1 VEAASAIAR
10 LRLEAAGE
18 VRDDEASRELYAA
31 DASIYRR
38 LPLATLRAAGQD
50 DLDAALSACREGGV
64 PLTMRAAG
72 TSLAGQAVGAGL
84 VVDCSALAS
93 VEIDPD
99 ARTARVGPGVVLD
112 HLNAAAAAHGLAFG
126 PDVASGSRA
135 TLGGMVANNAAG
147 ARSIAYGL
155 TSAHVV
161 ALDVTLA
168 DGTRATLRR
177 GAPAPAALEAARPL
191 AAAARPPALLR
202 RVSGYDLGALGGPEP
217 DWPRVL
223 CGSEGTLAVVRSAVV
238 SLVERPAARG
248 LALLSFPS
256 VDAALE
262 ASVEALEGGPSA
274 VELMARSA
282 IDPDAPAQLLIE
294 QSGSADEVAVR
305 LRAVPG
311 ARVVLDPAEQEAVWA
326 VRRAGIGRALRDGP
340 AGPGDPRP
348 LAFIED
354 PAVPPER
361 LPELARGV
369 RRILDREGLQAVWYG
384 HASVGCLHI
393 RPRMDLRLPGAVA
406 ALRRIAEETAD
417 LVCGLGG
424 SLSGEHGDGRARSEL
439 LPRMY
444 PPETIAAF
452 GELKRLLDPGGLLNP
467 GVIVDPEP
475 LDAGLRLAASP
486 PRRPRRTALS
496 FAAEGGLARAGEAC
510 NGNGACRGTAATMC
524 PSYQALRD
532 ERHST
537 RGRAVI
543 LRAAIEGRLSGGLAD
558 EGLHEALELCL
569 GCKAC
574 AAECPASVDMTAL
587 KAEALSHR
595 HAARGVPPAARL
607 AGHAHDLLALGSRA
621 PALAR
626 LGSRLAGRALGSAP
640 PAPVRRWRPPRAD
653 WPTSARPIGQPP
665 DAPRV
670 ALMADTFTRF
680 LEPAVGDAAVRVLA
694 ACGAA
699 VEVVDPGCCG
709 RPLLSQGLVA
719 QARRRARRA
728 LGRLAPHAVAGTPIA
743 VLEPSCWSMLVDD
756 VPRLLPDDPRSR
768 WVAGAA
774 VTFERAV
781 ADLGPPPLVGGPEVL
796 VHEHCHARAAGGGA
810 EGAAA
815 LAAIPGLEV
824 RDSGAGCCGMAG
836 AFGHRHRE
844 LSLRIA
850 EDRLAP
856 AVRAAGAA
864 VAAGTSCREQ
874 IRRTTGL
881 PARHPAELLAA
892 RLA

>member
-1 VEAASAIAR
+1 VDAALTIAR
-10 LRLEAAGE
+10 LRREAAGE
-18 VRDDEASRELYAA
+18 VRSDDASRELYSA
-31 DASIYRR
+31 DASLYRR
-38 LPLATLRAAGQD
+38 VPVASLRAAVPD
-50 DLDAALSACREGGV
+50 DLDAAIAACREGGV
-64 PLTMRAAG
+64 PLTMRGAG
-72 TSLAGQAVGAGL
+72 TSLAGQAVGEGL

-93 VEIDPD
+93 IAIDPG
-99 ARTARVGPGVVLD
+99 ARTARVEPGVVLD
-112 HLNAAAAAHGLAFG
+112 DLNRAAAVHGLAFG

-135 TLGGMVANNAAG
+135 TLGGMIANNSAG

-155 TSAHVV
+155 TSGHVL
-161 ALDVTLA
+161 ALEVTLA

-177 GAPAPAALEAARPL
+177 GAPPPAALEAARPL

-202 RVSGYDLGALGGPEP
+202 RVSGYDLGALEGDAP

-223 CGSEGTLAVVRSAVV
+223 CGSEGTLAVVRAAEVA
-238 SLVERPAARG
+238 LVPRPAARG
-248 LALLSFPS
+248 LALRSFPS

-262 ASVEALEGGPSA
+262 AAGEALQDGPSA

-282 IDPDAPAQLLIE
+282 IDLDAPAQLLIE
-294 QSGSADEVAVR
+294 HSGEPGEVAAR
-305 LRAVPG
+305 LRAVAG

-326 VRRAGIGRALRDGP
+326 VRRAGIGSALRGAAP
-340 AGPGDPRP
+340 GPGDPRP

-369 RRILDREGLQAVWYG
+369 RRVLEREGLVAVWYG

-417 LVCGLGG
+417 LVCSLGG

-444 PPETIAAF
+444 PPDTIAAF
-452 GELKRLLDPGGLLNP
+452 GELKRLLDPDRLLNP

-475 LDAGLRLAASP
+475 LDRGLRLLASP
-486 PRRPRRTALS
+486 PRRARRTALS
-496 FAAEGGLARAGEAC
+496 FGREGGLARAGEAC
-510 NGNGACRGTAATMC
+510 NGNGACRSDAATMC

-543 LRAAIEGRLSGGLAD
+543 LRAALEGRLAAGLAD
-558 EGLHEALELCL
+558 DGLHEALELCL

-574 AAECPASVDMTAL
+574 ASECPVGVDMAAL
-587 KAEALSHR
+587 KVEALAHR
-595 HAARGVPPAARL
+595 HRARGVPLADRL
-607 AGHAHDLLALGSRA
+607 AGHAHELLALGSRA

-626 LGSRLAGRALGSAP
+626 LGARAAGRVLGSPP
-640 PAPVRRWRPPRAD
+640 PAPVRAWRPP
-653 WPTSARPIGQPP
+653 SANWHTVDAPNGT
-665 DAPRV
+665 APRV
-670 ALMADTFTRF
+670 ALMADTFTRY
-680 LEPAVGDAAVRVLA
+680 LEPGVGDDALRVLA

-719 QARRRARRA
+719 AARRRARKA
-728 LGRLAPHAVAGTPIA
+728 LGRLAPHAMAGRPIV

-756 VPRLLPDDPRSR
+756 LPRLVPGDPRAR
-768 WVAGAA
+768 WVADAA

-781 ADLGPPPLVGGPEVL
+781 LDLGPPPLAEGGEVL
-796 VHEHCHARAAGGGA
+796 VHEHCHAKALGAGA

-815 LAAIPGLEV
+815 LAAIPGLRA

-856 AVRAAGAA
+856 AARAAELA

-874 IRRTTGL
+874 IRRAAGR
-881 PARHPAELLAA
+881 PAQHPAELLAA